1 MGRPFGFTDEELAN
15 EVVGSARSKEFAVS
29 EFIHALVQSEP
40 FRSKQKDS
48 QSRTTM
54 SKIPLQPKW
63 RLFLTCLLAGHILSA
78 NAESPNIILILTDDQ
93 GWSQRSG
100 LMDPENPESGSSYL
114 HTPAMD
120 RIAAEGMRFT
130 GGYSPAPLCTPTRRS
145 ILCGTSAARS
155 GSEFVSS
162 WVPADHMTLPRALK
176 QANPEYQCAH
186 FGKWGEKM
194 ISSPEECG
202 YDVSDGHTGN
212 VTGGM
217 ADKMQPAHIVEDPK
231 RTGSVT
237 DRAIKFIREQTKAG
251 KPFYTQVSYYA
262 VHLRTELLQASLD
275 RYQAKG
281 APDRA
286 YSQGWAGML
295 EELDRGIGRLLDELD
310 ALGIS
315 RNTYVVFTTDN
326 GGRGTVPG
334 GDPKSPAPN
343 VPLSGAKHSLLEG
356 GIRVPLMVRGPSI
369 KAGSVCRVPVAG
381 YDFLPT
387 FYELAGGEGQLSD
400 ELDGGNFVTLFS
412 DPETD
417 SVKRPIDGLVFSRPR
432 QGMAVIRTG
441 KWKLLAEISTKRE
454 FQSAKL
460 FDVVDDIAEEHD
472 LSNVHRDIARQLRT
486 RLQTYLELVVD
497 PSPTM
502 KRRKRAE

>member
-1 MGRPFGFTDEELAN
+1 MKTSTMLI
-15 EVVGSARSKEFAVS
+15 VVASTLFAP
-29 EFIHALVQSEP
+29 H
-40 FRSKQKDS
+40 
-48 QSRTTM
+48 M
-54 SKIPLQPKW
+54 SD
-63 RLFLTCLLAGHILSA
+63 TVAA
-78 NAESPNIILILTDDQ
+78 DSPNIILILTDDQ

-100 LMDPENPESGSSYL
+100 LMDPENPKSGSSYL

-120 RIAAEGMRFT
+120 RIAEEGMRFT

-155 GSEFVSS
+155 GTEFASK

-217 ADKMQPAHIVEDPK
+217 AEKMQPAHIVEDPK

-237 DRAIKFIREQTKAG
+237 DRSIEFIREQTKAG
-251 KPFYTQVSYYA
+251 KPFYAQVSYYA
-262 VHLRTELLQASLD
+262 VHLRTELLQTSLEK
-275 RYQAKG
+275 YQKKG

-286 YSQGWAGML
+286 YSLGWAGML
-295 EELDRGIGRLLDELD
+295 EELDSGIGRLLDELD
-310 ALGIS
+310 TLGIS
-315 RNTYVVFTTDN
+315 DNTYVVFTTDN

-334 GDPKSPAPN
+334 GDPKSPAVN
-343 VPLSGAKHSLLEG
+343 APLSGAKHSLLEG

-369 KAGSVCRVPVAG
+369 EAGSVCRVPVAG

-387 FYELAGGEGQLSD
+387 FHELAGGKGKLSD
-400 ELDGGNFVTLFS
+400 ELDGGSFVTLFS
-412 DPETD
+412 DPKTD

-432 QGMAVIRTG
+432 QGMAVLRAG
-441 KWKLLAEISTKRE
+441 QWKLLAEVNTKRE
-454 FQSAKL
+454 IQSAKL
-460 FDVVDDIAEEHD
+460 FNVVADIAEEHD
-472 LSNVHRDIARQLRT
+472 LSTTQADKAKKLQARLKT
-486 RLQTYLELVVD
+486 YLQTVVD

-502 KRRKRAE
+502 RRRKNAE

>member
-1 MGRPFGFTDEELAN
+1 MKTSFILIALFGVIT
-15 EVVGSARSKEFAVS
+15 
-29 EFIHALVQSEP
+29 ALQA
-40 FRSKQKDS
+40 DS
-48 QSRTTM
+48 
-54 SKIPLQPKW
+54 L
-63 RLFLTCLLAGHILSA
+63 
-78 NAESPNIILILTDDQ
+78 NIILILTDDQ

-100 LMDPENPESGSSYL
+100 LMDPDNPQTGSSYL
-114 HTPAMD
+114 YTPAMD
-120 RIAAEGMRFT
+120 RIAKEGMRFT

-155 GSEFVSS
+155 GTEFASK
-162 WVPADHMTLPRALK
+162 WVPADHLTLPRALK
-176 QANPEYQCAH
+176 LANPKYQCAH

-237 DRAIKFIREQTKAG
+237 DRTIKFIQKQTKAG
-251 KPFYTQVSYYA
+251 KPFYAQVSYYA
-262 VHLRTELLQASLD
+262 VHLRTELRQASLEK
-275 RYQAKG
+275 YQKKG

-310 ALGIS
+310 TLGIS
-315 RNTYVVFTTDN
+315 ENTYVVFTTDN
-326 GGRGTVPG
+326 GGRGIVPG
-334 GDPKSPAPN
+334 GNPKSPAPN

-356 GIRVPLMVRGPSI
+356 GIRVPLIVRGPSI
-369 KAGSVCRVPVAG
+369 KAGSVCRVPVVG

-387 FYELAGGEGQLSD
+387 FYALAGGKDDLSK
-400 ELDGGNFVTLFS
+400 ELDGGSFVPLFS

-417 SVKRPIDGLVFSRPR
+417 SVKRPIDGLIFSRPR
-432 QGMAVIRTG
+432 QRMAAIRAG
-441 KWKLLAEISTKRE
+441 KWKLLAKINAKRE
-454 FQSAKL
+454 IQSSKL
-460 FDVVDDIAEEHD
+460 FNVVEDIAEKND
-472 LSNVHRDIARQLRT
+472 LFTTQADKAKQLQARLK
-486 RLQTYLELVVD
+486 TYLETVVD
-497 PSPTM
+497 PSPSA
-502 KRRKRAE
+502 KQRKKAK

>member
-1 MGRPFGFTDEELAN
+1 MKKLRYLLISLFGLTA
-15 EVVGSARSKEFAVS
+15 
-29 EFIHALVQSEP
+29 ALQA
-40 FRSKQKDS
+40 D
-48 QSRTTM
+48 
-54 SKIPLQPKW
+54 
-63 RLFLTCLLAGHILSA
+63 
-78 NAESPNIILILTDDQ
+78 SPNIILILTDDQ

-100 LMDPENPESGSSYL
+100 LMDPENPKTGSSYL

-120 RIAAEGMRFT
+120 RIAEEGMRFT

-155 GSEFVSS
+155 GTEFVSK
-162 WVPADHMTLPRALK
+162 WVPADHLTLPRALK

-217 ADKMQPAHIVEDPK
+217 EDKMKPAHIVEDPK

-237 DRAIKFIREQTKAG
+237 DRSIEFIRKQTKAG

-262 VHLRTELLQASLD
+262 GHLRTELLQASLEK
-275 RYQAKG
+275 YQKKG

-295 EELDRGIGRLLDELD
+295 EELDNGIGRILDELD

-315 RNTYVVFTTDN
+315 DKTYVIFTTDN

-334 GDPKSPAPN
+334 GNPKSPAPN

-387 FYELAGGEGQLSD
+387 FFELGGGEGGLSE
-400 ELDGGNFVTLFS
+400 ELDGGSFVTLFS
-412 DPETD
+412 DPKSD
-417 SVKRPIDGLVFSRPR
+417 SVKRPIDGLIFSRPR
-432 QGMAVIRTG
+432 QGMVAIRSG
-441 KWKLLAEISTKRE
+441 KWKMLAKFNAKRE
-454 FQSAKL
+454 IESGKL
-460 FDVVDDIAEEHD
+460 FNVVEDIAEAHD
-472 LSNVHRDIARQLRT
+472 LSTKKPDKARALQA
-486 RLQTYLELVVD
+486 RLKTYFETVVD

-502 KRRKRAE
+502 RRRKNKD

>member
-1 MGRPFGFTDEELAN
+1 MKMMKQLYCLLVTLFGFTA
-15 EVVGSARSKEFAVS
+15 
-29 EFIHALVQSEP
+29 
-40 FRSKQKDS
+40 
-48 QSRTTM
+48 T
-54 SKIPLQPKW
+54 LQ
-63 RLFLTCLLAGHILSA
+63 AD
-78 NAESPNIILILTDDQ
+78 SPNIILILTDDQ

-100 LMDPENPESGSSYL
+100 LMDPENPETGSSYL
-114 HTPAMD
+114 RTPAMD
-120 RIAAEGMRFT
+120 RIAEEGMRFT

-155 GSEFVSS
+155 GSEFVSK

-176 QANPEYQCAH
+176 QANPDYQCAH

-217 ADKMQPAHIVEDPK
+217 AEKMQPAHIVEDPK

-237 DRAIKFIREQTKAG
+237 DRSIEFIRKQTKAG

-262 VHLRTELLQASLD
+262 VHLRTELLQTSLD
-275 RYQAKG
+275 KYQKKG

-295 EELDRGIGRLLDELD
+295 EELDSGIGRLLDELD

-315 RNTYVVFTTDN
+315 DNTYVVFTTDN

-369 KAGSVCRVPVAG
+369 EAGSVCRIPVAG

-387 FYELAGGEGQLSD
+387 FYELAGGKGNLSE
-400 ELDGGNFVTLFS
+400 ELDGGSFVTLFS
-412 DPETD
+412 NPETD

-432 QGMAVIRTG
+432 QGMAVIRAG
-441 KWKLLAEISTKRE
+441 KWKLLAEVNAKRE
-454 FQSAKL
+454 IQSAKL
-460 FDVVDDIAEEHD
+460 FNVVEDIAEKLD
-472 LSNVHRDIARQLRT
+472 LSTTQADKARQLHA
-486 RLQTYLELVVD
+486 RLKIYLETVID
-497 PSPTM
+497 PSPTIR
-502 KRRKRAE
+502 RRKKAE

>member
-1 MGRPFGFTDEELAN
+1 MIKKLSCLLATLFGFTA
-15 EVVGSARSKEFAVS
+15 
-29 EFIHALVQSEP
+29 ALQADP
-40 FRSKQKDS
+40 
-48 QSRTTM
+48 
-54 SKIPLQPKW
+54 
-63 RLFLTCLLAGHILSA
+63 
-78 NAESPNIILILTDDQ
+78 PNIILILTDDQ

-100 LMDPENPESGSSYL
+100 LMDPDNPQTGSSYL

-120 RIAAEGMRFT
+120 RIAKEGMRFT

-155 GSEFVSS
+155 GTEFVSK

-176 QANPEYQCAH
+176 LANPKYQCAH

-217 ADKMQPAHIVEDPK
+217 ENKMQPAHIVADPK

-237 DRAIKFIREQTKAG
+237 DRTIKFIQKQTKAG
-251 KPFYTQVSYYA
+251 KPFYAQVSYYA
-262 VHLRTELLQASLD
+262 VHLRTELRQASLEK
-275 RYQAKG
+275 YQKKG

-295 EELDRGIGRLLDELD
+295 EELDSGIGRLLDELD
-310 ALGIS
+310 TLGIS
-315 RNTYVVFTTDN
+315 DNTYVVFTTDN
-326 GGRGTVPG
+326 GGRGIVPG
-334 GDPKSPAPN
+334 GNTKSPAPN

-356 GIRVPLMVRGPSI
+356 GIRVPLIVRGPSI

-387 FYELAGGEGQLSD
+387 FYALAGGKDDLSK
-400 ELDGGNFVTLFS
+400 ELDGGSFVPLFS

-417 SVKRPIDGLVFSRPR
+417 SVKRTIDGLIFSRPR
-432 QGMAVIRTG
+432 QRMAAIRAG
-441 KWKLLAEISTKRE
+441 KWKLLAEVNAKRE
-454 FQSAKL
+454 IHSSKL
-460 FDVVDDIAEEHD
+460 FNVVEDIAEKND
-472 LSNVHRDIARQLRT
+472 LFTTQADKAKQLQARLK
-486 RLQTYLELVVD
+486 TYLETVVD
-497 PSPTM
+497 PSPTA
-502 KRRKRAE
+502 KQRKKAK

>member
-1 MGRPFGFTDEELAN
+1 MKTKLCFLLTILLGFT
-15 EVVGSARSKEFAVS
+15 
-29 EFIHALVQSEP
+29 
-40 FRSKQKDS
+40 
-48 QSRTTM
+48 TT
-54 SKIPLQPKW
+54 LQ
-63 RLFLTCLLAGHILSA
+63 AD
-78 NAESPNIILILTDDQ
+78 SPNIILILTDDQ

-100 LMDPENPESGSSYL
+100 LMDPENPKSGSCYL

-120 RIAAEGMRFT
+120 RIAKEGMRFT

-155 GSEFVSS
+155 GTEFLSK

-176 QANPEYQCAH
+176 QANPEYRCAH
-186 FGKWGEKM
+186 CGKWGERM

-217 ADKMQPAHIVEDPK
+217 AEKMQPAHIVEDPK

-237 DRAIKFIREQTKAG
+237 DRSIEFIRAQTKAG
-251 KPFYTQVSYYA
+251 KPFYTQISYYA
-262 VHLRTELLQASLD
+262 VHLRTELRQTSLEK
-275 RYQAKG
+275 YEKKG

-295 EELDRGIGRLLDELD
+295 EELDSGIGRLLDELD

-315 RNTYVVFTTDN
+315 DQTYVVFTTDN
-326 GGRGTVPG
+326 GGCGTVPG
-334 GDPKSPAPN
+334 GDPESPAPN

-356 GIRVPLMVRGPSI
+356 GIRVPLLVRGPSI
-369 KAGSVCRVPVAG
+369 EAGSVCRVPVAG

-387 FYELAGGEGQLSD
+387 FYELAGGKGKLSE
-400 ELDGGNFVTLFS
+400 ELDGGSFVTLFT
-412 DPETD
+412 DPESG
-417 SVKRPIDGLVFSRPR
+417 SVKRPVDGLIFSRPR
-432 QGMAVIRTG
+432 LGQAAIRAG
-441 KWKLLAEISTKRE
+441 KWKLLAEINSKRE
-454 FQSAKL
+454 IQSAKL
-460 FDVVDDIAEEHD
+460 FNVVDDIAEEFD
-472 LSNVHRDIARQLRT
+472 LSAT
-486 RLQTYLELVVD
+486 QTDKAMYLEERLNNYLETVVD

-502 KRRKRAE
+502 KRRKKAE

>member
-1 MGRPFGFTDEELAN
+1 MKTSFILIALFGVIT
-15 EVVGSARSKEFAVS
+15 
-29 EFIHALVQSEP
+29 ALQA
-40 FRSKQKDS
+40 D
-48 QSRTTM
+48 
-54 SKIPLQPKW
+54 
-63 RLFLTCLLAGHILSA
+63 
-78 NAESPNIILILTDDQ
+78 SPNIILILTDDQ

-100 LMDPENPESGSSYL
+100 LMDPDNPQTGSSYL

-120 RIAAEGMRFT
+120 RIAKEGMRFT

-155 GSEFVSS
+155 GTEFASK

-176 QANPEYQCAH
+176 LANPKYQCAH

-217 ADKMQPAHIVEDPK
+217 ENKMQPAHIVEDPK

-237 DRAIKFIREQTKAG
+237 DRTIKFIQKQTKAG
-251 KPFYTQVSYYA
+251 KPFYAQVSYYA
-262 VHLRTELLQASLD
+262 VHLRTELRQASLEK
-275 RYQAKG
+275 YQKKG

-310 ALGIS
+310 TLGIS
-315 RNTYVVFTTDN
+315 ENTYVVFTTDN
-326 GGRGTVPG
+326 GGRGIVPG
-334 GDPKSPAPN
+334 GNPESPAPN

-356 GIRVPLMVRGPSI
+356 GIRVPLIVRGPSI
-369 KAGSVCRVPVAG
+369 KAGSVCRVPVVG

-387 FYELAGGEGQLSD
+387 FYALAGGKDDLSK
-400 ELDGGNFVTLFS
+400 ELDGGSFVPLFS

-417 SVKRPIDGLVFSRPR
+417 SVKRPIDGLIFSRPR
-432 QGMAVIRTG
+432 QRMAAIRAG
-441 KWKLLAEISTKRE
+441 KWKLLAKINAKRE
-454 FQSAKL
+454 IQSSKL
-460 FDVVDDIAEEHD
+460 FNVVEDIAEKND
-472 LSNVHRDIARQLRT
+472 LFTTQADKAKQLQARLK
-486 RLQTYLELVVD
+486 TYLETVVD
-497 PSPTM
+497 PSPTA
-502 KRRKRAE
+502 KQRKNAK

>member
-1 MGRPFGFTDEELAN
+1 MAGGNRPYSKVRMMKQLYCLLVILFGFTT
-15 EVVGSARSKEFAVS
+15 AVQ
-29 EFIHALVQSEP
+29 A
-40 FRSKQKDS
+40 D
-48 QSRTTM
+48 
-54 SKIPLQPKW
+54 
-63 RLFLTCLLAGHILSA
+63 
-78 NAESPNIILILTDDQ
+78 SPNIILILTDDL

-100 LMDPENPESGSSYL
+100 LMDPENPKSASSYL
-114 HTPAMD
+114 HTPSMD
-120 RIAAEGMRFT
+120 RIAKEGMRFT

-155 GSEFVSS
+155 GSEFESK

-176 QANPEYQCAH
+176 QANPDYQCAH

-231 RTGSVT
+231 RTGTVT
-237 DRAIKFIREQTKAG
+237 ERSIEFIRKQTKAG
-251 KPFYTQVSYYA
+251 KPFYAQVSYYA
-262 VHLRTELLQASLD
+262 VHLRTELLQTSLD
-275 RYQAKG
+275 KYQKKG

-295 EELDRGIGRLLDELD
+295 EELDSGIGRLLDELD

-315 RNTYVVFTTDN
+315 DNTYVVFTTDN

-334 GDPKSPAPN
+334 GDRKSPAPN

-387 FYELAGGEGQLSD
+387 FHELAGGKAVDGKLSE
-400 ELDGGNFVTLFS
+400 ELDGGSFVALFS
-412 DPETD
+412 NPETD
-417 SVKRPIDGLVFSRPR
+417 SVKRPIDGLIFSRPR
-432 QGMAVIRTG
+432 QGMAVIRDG
-441 KWKLLAEISTKRE
+441 KWKLLAKVNAKRE
-454 FQSAKL
+454 IQSAKL
-460 FDVVDDIAEEHD
+460 FNVVDDIAEEHD
-472 LSNVHRDIARQLRT
+472 LSTTQADKARQLHT
-486 RLQTYLELVVD
+486 RLKTYLETVVD

-502 KRRKRAE
+502 KRRKKAD

>member
-1 MGRPFGFTDEELAN
+1 MIKKLYCLLITLFGFT
-15 EVVGSARSKEFAVS
+15 AV
-29 EFIHALVQSEP
+29 
-40 FRSKQKDS
+40 
-48 QSRTTM
+48 
-54 SKIPLQPKW
+54 LQ
-63 RLFLTCLLAGHILSA
+63 AD
-78 NAESPNIILILTDDQ
+78 SPNIILILTDDQ

-100 LMDPENPESGSSYL
+100 LMDPENPKSGSSYL
-114 HTPAMD
+114 HTPVMD

-155 GSEFVSS
+155 GTEFASE

-176 QANPEYQCAH
+176 QANPNYQCAH

-194 ISSPEECG
+194 ISSPEESG

-237 DRAIKFIREQTKAG
+237 DRSIKFIREQTNTG
-251 KPFYTQVSYYA
+251 KPFYLQVSYYA
-262 VHLRTELLQASLD
+262 VHLRTEVLQTSLEK
-275 RYQAKG
+275 YQNKG

-295 EELDRGIGRLLDELD
+295 EELDSGIGRLLGELD
-310 ALGIS
+310 SLGIS
-315 RNTYVVFTTDN
+315 DHTYVVFTTDN

-334 GDPKSPAPN
+334 GNPKSLAVN
-343 VPLSGAKHSLLEG
+343 APLSGAKHSLLEG

-369 KAGSVCRVPVAG
+369 KAGSVCRTPVAG

-387 FYELAGGEGQLSD
+387 FHELAGGRGKLSD
-400 ELDGGNFVTLFS
+400 ELDGGSFVTLFS
-412 DPETD
+412 RPETD

-432 QGMAVIRTG
+432 QGMAAIRAG
-441 KWKLLAEISTKRE
+441 QWKLLADVNAKRE
-454 FQSAKL
+454 IQSAKL
-460 FDVVDDIAEEHD
+460 FNVVADIAEAHD
-472 LSNVHRDIARQLRT
+472 LSTTHPDKAKQLHT
-486 RLQTYLELVVD
+486 RLKTYLETVVD

-502 KRRKRAE
+502 KRRKNSE

>member
-1 MGRPFGFTDEELAN
+1 MITIHTLPDIVKNCTLLMVVAATMFGPHMLNTVTAD
-15 EVVGSARSKEFAVS
+15 
-29 EFIHALVQSEP
+29 
-40 FRSKQKDS
+40 
-48 QSRTTM
+48 
-54 SKIPLQPKW
+54 
-63 RLFLTCLLAGHILSA
+63 
-78 NAESPNIILILTDDQ
+78 SPNIILILTDDQ

-100 LMDPENPESGSSYL
+100 LMDPENAASGSNYL

-120 RIAAEGMRFT
+120 RIAEEGMRFT
-130 GGYSPAPLCTPTRRS
+130 DGYSPAPLCTPTRRS

-155 GSEFVSS
+155 GTEFVSK
-162 WVPADHMTLPRALK
+162 WVPAEHMTLPRALK

-194 ISSPEECG
+194 LSSPEECG

-217 ADKMQPAHIVEDPK
+217 ADKLLPAHIVQDPK

-237 DRAIKFIREQTKAG
+237 DRSIQFIREQTKAG
-251 KPFYTQVSYYA
+251 KPFYAQVSYYA
-262 VHLRTELLQASLD
+262 VHLRTELMQSSLKK
-275 RYQAKG
+275 YQDKG

-310 ALGIS
+310 TLGIS
-315 RNTYVVFTTDN
+315 ENTYVVFTTDN

-334 GDPKSPAPN
+334 GDPKSPAVN
-343 VPLSGAKHSLLEG
+343 APLSGAKHSLLEG

-387 FYELAGGEGQLSD
+387 FYELAGGKGKISD
-400 ELDGGNFVTLFS
+400 ELDGGSFATLFS
-412 DPETD
+412 DPKNGYVQRST
-417 SVKRPIDGLVFSRPR
+417 DGLVFSRPR
-432 QGMAVIRTG
+432 QRMAVLRVG
-441 KWKLLAEISTKRE
+441 QWKLLAAVNSQREI
-454 FQSAKL
+454 QSVKL
-460 FDVVDDIAEEHD
+460 FNVVADIAEAHD
-472 LSNVHRDIARQLRT
+472 LASTHAKKTDQLQARLKT
-486 RLQTYLELVVD
+486 YLQTVVD

-502 KRRKRAE
+502 RSRKKDD